1 MEDEMIQRTT
11 PTNYF
16 NTEAAK
22 IQEQK
27 ALANSVNDVYFNGVS
42 DPVPTPAPTSQPQIA
57 YTNEVPKP
65 EIPWG
70 LIGVIS
76 IVGLISLAIVA
87 VVVGGKK

>member
-1 MEDEMIQRTT
+1 MIERTT
-11 PTNYF
+11 PSNYF
-16 NTEAAK
+16 STEVAK
-22 IQEQK
+22 IEEQK

-42 DPVPTPAPTSQPQIA
+42 DPEPTPTPTSQPQIA
-57 YTNEVPKP
+57 YNNEVPKA

-76 IVGLISLAIVA
+76 IVGLIALAMVA

>member
-1 MEDEMIQRTT
+1 MIERTT
-11 PTNYF
+11 PSNYF
-16 NTEAAK
+16 STEAAK
-22 IQEQK
+22 IEEQK

-42 DPVPTPAPTSQPQIA
+42 DPQPTPTPTSQPQIA
-57 YTNEVPKP
+57 YTNDVPKS

-70 LIGVIS
+70 LIGLVS